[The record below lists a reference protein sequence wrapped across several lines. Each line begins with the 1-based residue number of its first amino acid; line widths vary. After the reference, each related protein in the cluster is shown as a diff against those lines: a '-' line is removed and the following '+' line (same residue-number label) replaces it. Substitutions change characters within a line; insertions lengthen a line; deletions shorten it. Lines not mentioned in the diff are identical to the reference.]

1 MANAI
6 ARGAISI
13 GKKLV
18 VRAESFQKGIARG
31 ISTSSGR
38 VQRVGRKISE
48 FQKGI
53 NKENK
58 KQDKM
63 EVKEQ
68 RDKERDGREA
78 LVEAKKVVGPIGS
91 LVNNVIKKPL
101 AALWQLVLGWAVMN
115 LPAIIK
121 TVRVFIKK
129 IRVFVGSVNAAI
141 RAAGGVFQGAIRIVG
156 AFVQNLKEFDF
167 EDKSGRV
174 KKAQEEMDEEI
185 EKMGDAFD
193 NMKNVWGKEEEEL
206 DRILEQMDAEK
217 EAREIANEVRVEGQ
231 ETVTGRPATATGD
244 LFDIIASGEGDY
256 NSINR
261 GNAGDTPGG
270 AKSVFG
276 KDLTDMTVGEV
287 MSLQQQGK
295 VYAVGKY
302 QIIPSTMKDFV
313 ANSDVES
320 TDKFDAATQE
330 KFKDYVINVK
340 RPEVGRYIRGES
352 DDRTAAAQGLAR
364 EFASVGAARPETIE
378 GFQPAQRG
386 DTLYGGQGDNA
397 ASIDPSEIEAALDE
411 ARAKN
416 MSGNTEGRTTAPP
429 GGTMPEVESNTGPT
443 PGNYTLTNKVPFQD
457 FSRTIA
463 EGGKG
468 SIGKTDVYDPSGT
481 INARGRAHYGVDIG
495 TSGAK
500 GIGFRFKGKGKV
512 GKKEYSAGGGYGIT
526 IRIGNIEFRCL
537 HLARHSH
544 LKTGAAYNGEV
555 VGEIGNTGRSTS
567 EHLHL
572 ETYVNGQ
579 LTDPTP
585 YLKFLEIGRMT
596 RQQRNPQLTSN
607 ASEKSEEV
615 ATIAATRRTNE
626 GGQAN
631 TKERVVVVS
640 QETYVKTA

>member
-1 MANAI
+1 MASAI

-18 VRAESFQKGIARG
+18 VRAESFQKGISRG

-38 VQRVGRKISE
+38 VQRVGKKISE

-53 NKENK
+53 NQENK

-63 EVKEQ
+63 EVKGQ
-68 RDKERDGREA
+68 RDKERDGKEA

-101 AALWQLVLGWAVMN
+101 AALWQLVLGWMVMN

-129 IRVFVGSVNAAI
+129 IRVFMGSVNKAI

-193 NMKNVWGKEEEEL
+193 DMKNVWGKEEEEL
-206 DRILEQMDAEK
+206 DMILEQMDAEK
-217 EAREIANEVRVEGQ
+217 EAREIAEEVRVEGQ
-231 ETVTGRPATATGD
+231 ETPTGRRSTTTSSGD
-244 LFDIIASGEGDY
+244 LFDIIASGEGGY

-270 AKSVFG
+270 AKSIFG
-276 KDLTDMTVGEV
+276 KDLTDMTVGEI
-287 MSLQQQGK
+287 MSLQEQKK

-302 QIIPSTMKDFV
+302 QIIPSTMQDFV
-313 ANSDVES
+313 AKTDVKPS
-320 TDKFDAATQE
+320 DKFDATTQE
-330 KFKDYVINVK
+330 KFKDYVINEK

-352 DDRTAAAQGLAR
+352 DNRAEAAQELAR
-364 EFASVGAARPETIE
+364 EFASVGLAYGEVGKE
-378 GFQPAQRG
+378 RG
-386 DTLYGGQGDNA
+386 ESRYGGIGNNA
-397 ASIDPSEIEAALDE
+397 ASIDPSEIEDALDV

-416 MSGNTEGRTTAPP
+416 MDGDTGDSTTAPP
-429 GGTMPEVESNTGPT
+429 GATMPEMESNTGAT

-457 FSRTIA
+457 FSRTEA

-468 SIGKTDVYDPSGT
+468 DIGKTDVYDPSGT
-481 INARGRAHYGVDIG
+481 INKRGRPHYGVDIG
-495 TSGAK
+495 TRRAK

-512 GKKEYSAGGGYGIT
+512 GKKEFSAVGGYGIT
-526 IRIGNIEFRCL
+526 IQIGNIEFRCL
-537 HLARHSH
+537 HLARHSP
-544 LKTGAAYNGEV
+544 LKTGASYNGEV

-607 ASEKSEEV
+607 ASENSQEV
-615 ATIAATRRTNE
+615 ATIASSRRTNQ

-640 QETYVKTA
+640 QETYIKQTA